1 MLMVGFRS
9 FVKYEV
15 KCWQGFES
23 GRYIRVKVM
32 TILTL
37 GLKMAITLRLGLR

>member
-9 FVKYEV
+9 CVDYEV

-23 GRYIRVKVM
+23 GRYIRVKMM
-32 TILTL
+32 TIFKIRV
-37 GLKMAITLRLGLR
+37 KMMITLRLGLR